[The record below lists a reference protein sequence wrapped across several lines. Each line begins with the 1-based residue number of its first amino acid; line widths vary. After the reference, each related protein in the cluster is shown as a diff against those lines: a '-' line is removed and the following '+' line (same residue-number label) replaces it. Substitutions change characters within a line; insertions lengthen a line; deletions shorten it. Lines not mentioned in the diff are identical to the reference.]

1 MWLGSSK
8 QWTPREWLKY
18 PGTKAKSTWICAN
31 VVSNTQNRKSHPE
44 IFSWPTSPTWIRSCT
59 LTSQPEKCASSS
71 RFVKIEDVASGSA
84 PRAKSIGCAQS
95 LGRSASRA
103 TASDVNNDGRRNLKH
118 RQENSDP
125 KSRRALG
132 AFPAQEDPMRATSC
146 HFLSTAC
153 LSLLP
158 QQPKTSHS
166 TPSLAWC

>member
-8 QWTPREWLKY
+8 QWTPLEWLKY
-18 PGTKAKSTWICAN
+18 PGTGAKSSWICAN
-31 VVSNTQNRKSHPE
+31 VVSNTQSQRSHPE
-44 IFSWPTSPTWIRSCT
+44 IFSWPISPTLIRSCT

-71 RFVKIEDVASGSA
+71 RFVRIDDVASGIA
-84 PRAKSIGCAQS
+84 PRTKSIGCAQS

-103 TASDVNNDGRRNLKH
+103 AASDVNNDGRRNLKH
-118 RQENSDP
+118 RQARSHP

-132 AFPAQEDPMRATSC
+132 AFPAQEDHMRATSC